1 MEANLLS
8 KATLQQKVGWVRAL
22 REQGALQVEYYKP

>member
-22 REQGALQVEYYKP
+22 HEERLVRVEYRKP

>member
-8 KATLQQKVGWVRAL
+8 KATLQQFGWVRAL
-22 REQGALQVEYYKP
+22 HEQGAVQIEYHKP